1 MEMFCIDKR
10 FINLNNSMI
19 VKIRISQSLC
29 TFVVH
34 IGIYLLITFI
44 IYEPKKYKKVIDLAL
59 LLHCTKEAVSTSE
72 PVEDIPS
79 STSITYIS

>member
-1 MEMFCIDKR
+1 
-10 FINLNNSMI
+10 MI
-19 VKIRISQSLC
+19 VKRRISQSLR
-29 TFVVH
+29 TF
-34 IGIYLLITFI
+34 IYLFI

-59 LLHCTKEAVSTSE
+59 LLHCSKEAVSTSE